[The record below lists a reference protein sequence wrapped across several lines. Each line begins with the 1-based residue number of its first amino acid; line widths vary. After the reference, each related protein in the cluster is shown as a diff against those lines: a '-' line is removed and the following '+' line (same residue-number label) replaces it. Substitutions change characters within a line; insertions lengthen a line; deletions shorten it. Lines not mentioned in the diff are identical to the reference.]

1 MTLIE
6 IDGLPIKKGDFPWR
20 TVSHNQRVNHIEIPE
35 NPSNSHENPEDFTI
49 GDFRGLCLDKM
60 RIAIEFPWDFWMIYG
75 DLQLV

>member
-60 RIAIEFPWDFWMIYG
+60 REFPWDFWMIYG
-75 DLQLV
+75 DL